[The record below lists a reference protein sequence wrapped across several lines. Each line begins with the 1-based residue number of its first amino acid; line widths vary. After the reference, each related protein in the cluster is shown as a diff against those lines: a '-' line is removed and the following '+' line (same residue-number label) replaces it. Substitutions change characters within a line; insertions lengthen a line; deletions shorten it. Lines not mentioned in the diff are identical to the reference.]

1 MTCLPYRQ
9 PNGMPSP
16 LTASIRSGSWE
27 FGNEVLQASQLPI
40 RTRIWLTKALAVWGL
55 RNNPGWTKERVAE
68 AFAAGKEQ
76 QVNLTR
82 TIPVLVV
89 YASAV
94 VEEDGQVF
102 IFEDIYGHDK
112 ALAKLEAQAY
122 SSSN

>member
-1 MTCLPYRQ
+1 MRVEDP
-9 PNGMPSP
+9 
-16 LTASIRSGSWE
+16 
-27 FGNEVLQASQLPI
+27 
-40 RTRIWLTKALAVWGL
+40 KALAVWVL

-102 IFEDIYGHDK
+102 FFEDIYGHDK